1 MTIHKN
7 PLVKPFVKWAG
18 GKRQLLP
25 EIKRYLPSKIKDYY
39 EPFVGGGAVFLDIQC
54 PHPVI
59 NDFNDELINTY
70 LVVRDDVDSLI
81 HLLKKHELNNSSDYY
96 YQMRAWDRTGELQKR
111 SNTER
116 AARFI
121 YLNKT
126 GFNGLF
132 RVNSQGQINVP
143 YGRYKNPAI
152 VNEEVLHA
160 VSLYMNEG
168 SGVAYMVSADAG
180 YTLKQVNGENIYYLF
195 SNGKKLGSV
204 TMKQMVDY
212 LNKRDSDSLVN
223 SLAQNAK
230 VNDERSDSGDDSS
243 DSAGKKSNLP
253 GDDGLFN
260 VPTEFQ
266 GTWYTYND
274 DKMSII
280 KISQNKINVDNYVQE
295 LHKVKAGFLDKYTY
309 GDMSA
314 SYHKATKNWGMAG
327 MGSQRVHGINYMNVR
342 GWMQEAGDG
351 DFYGLHTE
359 NGQSVLV
366 LAQGA
371 GPWVS
376 GVAWKTPQLAQ
387 QYKHKKFKDLYYQ
400 DDQ

>member
-160 VSLYMNEG
+160 VSLDNTRQ
-168 SGVAYMVSADAG
+168 A
-180 YTLKQVNGENIYYLF
+180 
-195 SNGKKLGSV
+195 LGLTKV
-204 TMKQMVDY
+204 
-212 LNKRDSDSLVN
+212 
-223 SLAQNAK
+223 K
-230 VNDERSDSGDDSS
+230 VNKIQTKMNDMQTNWNGY
-243 DSAGKKSNLP
+243 N
-253 GDDGLFN
+253 N
-260 VPTEFQ
+260 V
-266 GTWYTYND
+266 
-274 DKMSII
+274 
-280 KISQNKINVDNYVQE
+280 NYVLPNNAQVYIPVN
-295 LHKVKAGFLDKYTY
+295 KV
-309 GDMSA
+309 
-314 SYHKATKNWGMAG
+314 
-327 MGSQRVHGINYMNVR
+327 
-342 GWMQEAGDG
+342 
-351 DFYGLHTE
+351 
-359 NGQSVLV
+359 
-366 LAQGA
+366 
-371 GPWVS
+371 
-376 GVAWKTPQLAQ
+376 
-387 QYKHKKFKDLYYQ
+387 
-400 DDQ
+400 

>member
-59 NDFNDELINTY
+59 NDFSDELINTY

-160 VSLYMNEG
+160 VSLYNWWPNF
-168 SGVAYMVSADAG
+168 
-180 YTLKQVNGENIYYLF
+180 L
-195 SNGKKLGSV
+195 
-204 TMKQMVDY
+204 
-212 LNKRDSDSLVN
+212 
-223 SLAQNAK
+223 
-230 VNDERSDSGDDSS
+230 DSS
-243 DSAGKKSNLP
+243 Y
-253 GDDGLFN
+253 F
-260 VPTEFQ
+260 
-266 GTWYTYND
+266 W
-274 DKMSII
+274 
-280 KISQNKINVDNYVQE
+280 
-295 LHKVKAGFLDKYTY
+295 
-309 GDMSA
+309 
-314 SYHKATKNWGMAG
+314 
-327 MGSQRVHGINYMNVR
+327 R
-342 GWMQEAGDG
+342 
-351 DFYGLHTE
+351 
-359 NGQSVLV
+359 
-366 LAQGA
+366 
-371 GPWVS
+371 
-376 GVAWKTPQLAQ
+376 
-387 QYKHKKFKDLYYQ
+387 
-400 DDQ
+400 

>member
-39 EPFVGGGAVFLDIQC
+39 EPFVGGGAVFLNMQC

-143 YGRYKNPAI
+143 YGHYKNPTI
-152 VNEEVLHA
+152 FNEKVLHA
-160 VSLYMNEG
+160 VSLYLNR
-168 SGVAYMVSADAG
+168 SSASIFNGDYYDAIKSAKKG
-180 YTLKQVNGENIYYLF
+180 DFVYLDPPYAPISEDKQSFVDYTLNGCGREEQERLRDVFNELTKRGVNAMLSNSKVQLIEDLYKEYQETTRTVTATRNIN
-195 SNGKKLGSV
+195 SN
-204 TMKQMVDY
+204 
-212 LNKRDSDSLVN
+212 
-223 SLAQNAK
+223 
-230 VNDERSDSGDDSS
+230 
-243 DSAGKKSNLP
+243 SAGR
-253 GDDGLFN
+253 GR
-260 VPTEFQ
+260 
-266 GTWYTYND
+266 
-274 DKMSII
+274 
-280 KISQNKINVDNYVQE
+280 VDEVLIMNY
-295 LHKVKAGFLDKYTY
+295 
-309 GDMSA
+309 
-314 SYHKATKNWGMAG
+314 
-327 MGSQRVHGINYMNVR
+327 
-342 GWMQEAGDG
+342 
-351 DFYGLHTE
+351 
-359 NGQSVLV
+359 
-366 LAQGA
+366 
-371 GPWVS
+371 
-376 GVAWKTPQLAQ
+376 KTGN
-387 QYKHKKFKDLYYQ
+387 
-400 DDQ
+400 

>member
-39 EPFVGGGAVFLDIQC
+39 EPFVGGGAVFWDIQC

-160 VSLYMNEG
+160 VSLYLNR
-168 SGVAYMVSADAG
+168 SSATIFNGDYYDAIKSAKKGDFVYLDPPYAPISEDKQSFVG
-180 YTLKQVNGENIYYLF
+180 YTFVPFINQGIMPIRVGSDQISLLRGYSTIAINIIASICLF
-195 SNGKKLGSV
+195 FLTIKVYQKNALNYNTGFNIKRIFKSKK
-204 TMKQMVDY
+204 
-212 LNKRDSDSLVN
+212 R
-223 SLAQNAK
+223 
-230 VNDERSDSGDDSS
+230 
-243 DSAGKKSNLP
+243 
-253 GDDGLFN
+253 
-260 VPTEFQ
+260 
-266 GTWYTYND
+266 
-274 DKMSII
+274 
-280 KISQNKINVDNYVQE
+280 
-295 LHKVKAGFLDKYTY
+295 
-309 GDMSA
+309 
-314 SYHKATKNWGMAG
+314 
-327 MGSQRVHGINYMNVR
+327 
-342 GWMQEAGDG
+342 
-351 DFYGLHTE
+351 
-359 NGQSVLV
+359 
-366 LAQGA
+366 
-371 GPWVS
+371 
-376 GVAWKTPQLAQ
+376 
-387 QYKHKKFKDLYYQ
+387 
-400 DDQ
+400 